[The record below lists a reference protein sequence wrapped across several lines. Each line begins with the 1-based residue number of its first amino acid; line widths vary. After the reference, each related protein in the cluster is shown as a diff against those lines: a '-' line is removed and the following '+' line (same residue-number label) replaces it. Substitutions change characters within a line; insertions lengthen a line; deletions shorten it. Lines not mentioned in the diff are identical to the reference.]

1 MSTKVANLTGYIT
14 DCGGEGLTTDNEHMR
29 NVSFDTKFFG
39 KNKKV
44 TMQPGFY
51 VLRGAPAAGKTAF
64 LLQMCNDFA
73 KNTGKHI
80 VYYTFKESIRELVT
94 RSLACAPAVSKSNK
108 QNFMKIS
115 DCESCIGSST
125 QSMDKVQ
132 SVFCEYCYR
141 IYFAECSFNL
151 RVHELEA
158 SVENNAIGNVIFI
171 DGLQDLMLAGSFADA
186 LKQLKIFQKE
196 HNLVVIASFSDA
208 YADNADKRAIMNYAD
223 VVWNLET
230 DGVDDDSD
238 KINVRLT
245 WTKNRFDFVSDTVY
259 SYYPEYNIFL

>member
-1 MSTKVANLTGYIT
+1 M
-14 DCGGEGLTTDNEHMR
+14 
-29 NVSFDTKFFG
+29 
-39 KNKKV
+39 
-44 TMQPGFY
+44 
-51 VLRGAPAAGKTAF
+51 
-64 LLQMCNDFA
+64 
-73 KNTGKHI
+73 
-80 VYYTFKESIRELVT
+80 RELMT
-94 RSLACAPAVSKSNK
+94 RSLACAPAVSKLNK

-115 DCESCIGSST
+115 NCESCIGSST

-132 SVFCEYCYR
+132 SVFCEYGYR

-171 DGLQDLMLAGSFADA
+171 DGLQDLMLADSFADA

-196 HNLVVIASFSDA
+196 HNLIIIASFSTA
-208 YADNADKRAIMNYAD
+208 YADDADKRAIMNYAD
-223 VVWNLET
+223 VVWDLEA
-230 DGVDDDSD
+230 DEVNDDDD
-238 KINVRLT
+238 NKANIRLT